1 MADFRALSNRQLPPW
16 RSPSELLVYSTV
28 RIECE
33 YTDGGTGTG
42 TGFFFAFARRE
53 QTFVPAIV
61 TNKHVVEG
69 AARGAFHIHLRD
81 ASGQPSTHQS
91 ERFIFDN
98 FQSPWTP
105 HPEPTVDLCVM
116 PIAGLLEHAEKSGR
130 GLGFIPLEMALVPT
144 DQDFAELTP
153 FEEVLMIGYPNGI
166 WDSRNNM
173 PILRRGV
180 TATHPAIEYEG
191 RREFMID
198 AACFPGS
205 SGSPVMLY
213 NTGGYHRRDGAYAI
227 GGTRLKLLGIL
238 YAGPQHTVTGELQIV
253 AAPTRRDIQ
262 AISRIPNNLGMVI
275 QSSRLRHLEEQF
287 LRMASSPAEPGAAPA
302 PARDSASGSS

>member
-1 MADFRALSNRQLPPW
+1 MAEVRPLSNEQLPRR
-16 RSPSELLVYSTV
+16 RSPSEQLVYSTV

-33 YTDGGTGTG
+33 YAEGGSGTG

-61 TNKHVVEG
+61 TNKHVLEG
-69 AARGAFHIHLRD
+69 ATRGVFHIHLRD
-81 ASGQPSTHQS
+81 ASGLPSIQQS
-91 ERFIFDN
+91 DPFIMDN
-98 FQSPWTP
+98 FRAGWIF
-105 HPEPTVDLCVM
+105 HPDPAVDLCVM
-116 PIAGLLEHAEKSGR
+116 PIGGLLELAEQNGR
-130 GLGFIPLEMALVPT
+130 GLGFVPLDMSLVPT
-144 DQDFAELTP
+144 DQEFAELTP
-153 FEEVLMIGYPNGI
+153 LEEVLMIGYPNGI

-213 NTGGYHRRDGAYAI
+213 NTGGYHMRGGAYAL
-227 GGTRLKLLGIL
+227 GGTRIKLLGIL

-253 AAPTRRDIQ
+253 AVPTRQDIH
-262 AISRIPNNLGMVI
+262 AVSLIPNNLGMVI
-275 QSSRLRHLEEQF
+275 QSSRLRHFEEQF
-287 LRMASSPAEPGAAPA
+287 MQL
-302 PARDSASGSS
+302 PARPA

>member
-1 MADFRALSNRQLPPW
+1 MSEVRPLSNQQLPPQ
-16 RSPSELLVYSTV
+16 RSPAERLVYSTV

-33 YTDGGTGTG
+33 YGAGSRGTG
-42 TGFFFAFARRE
+42 TGFFFAFARRA
-53 QTFVPAIV
+53 QSFVPAIV

-69 AARGAFHIHLRD
+69 ATRGTFHIHLRD
-81 ASGQPSTHQS
+81 ASGQPSIHQS
-91 ERFIFDN
+91 ERFSFDN
-98 FQSPWTP
+98 FQAAWIP
-105 HPEPTVDLCVM
+105 HPDATVDLCVM
-116 PIAGLLEHAEKSGR
+116 PIASLLEQADQNGR

-144 DQDFAELTP
+144 DQELALLTP
-153 FEEVLMIGYPNGI
+153 LEEILMIGYPNGI

-180 TATHPAIEYEG
+180 TATHPAVEYDG

-213 NTGGYHRRDGAYAI
+213 NTGGYYLPGGGFAI
-227 GGTRLKLLGIL
+227 GGSRIKLLGIL

-253 AAPTRRDIQ
+253 AVPTRQDVQ
-262 AISRIPNNLGMVI
+262 AVSRIPNNLGVVI
-275 QSSRLRHLEEQF
+275 QSSRLRHFEEQF
-287 LRMASSPAEPGAAPA
+287 MRISERQAESVAVVDQPKVAGH
-302 PARDSASGSS
+302 

>member
-1 MADFRALSNRQLPPW
+1 MADTSSLVNRQRSPR
-16 RSPSELLVYSTV
+16 RSPSESLVYSTV

-33 YTDGGTGTG
+33 HTDGSTQTG

-53 QTFVPAIV
+53 QTWVPAIV

-69 AARGAFHIHLRD
+69 AARGSFHIHCRD
-81 ASGQPSTHQS
+81 ASGQPSIEQS
-91 ERFIFDN
+91 KRFILDN
-98 FQSPWTP
+98 FESRWIS
-105 HPEPTVDLCVM
+105 HPEPSVDLCVM
-116 PIAGLLEHAEKSGR
+116 PIAELLNQAEKTGT
-130 GLGFIPLEMALVPT
+130 GLGFIPLEMALIPT
-144 DQDFAELTP
+144 DQELAELTP
-153 FEEVLMIGYPNGI
+153 LEEVLMIGYPNGI

-180 TATHPAIEYEG
+180 TATHPGVNYDG

-213 NTGGYHRRDGAYAI
+213 NTGSFYLRNRGLAI

-238 YAGPQHTVTGELQIV
+238 YAGPCHEVTGELEIV
-253 AAPTRRDIQ
+253 PVPTRSDFQ
-262 AISRIPNNLGMVI
+262 AISRIPINLGVVI
-275 QSSRLRHLEEQF
+275 QSGRLRQFDEQF
-287 LRMASSPAEPGAAPA
+287 LRDTVEPAEQCAAPN
-302 PARDSASGSS
+302 PASDSASGA

>member
-1 MADFRALSNRQLPPW
+1 MADVHPLSNSQPPAW

-33 YTDGGTGTG
+33 YAGGVRGTG

-53 QTFVPAIV
+53 KTFVPAIV
-61 TNKHVVEG
+61 TNKHVVED
-69 AARGAFHIHLRD
+69 ALRGAFHIHLRD
-81 ASGQPSTHQS
+81 GSGMPSIQHSEQFAIDSFEASWIG
-91 ERFIFDN
+91 
-98 FQSPWTP
+98 
-105 HPEPTVDLCVM
+105 HPDPTVDLCVM
-116 PIAGLLEHAEKSGR
+116 PIARLLEQSERNGR
-130 GLGFIPLEMALVPT
+130 GLGFQPLEMALVPT
-144 DQDFAELTP
+144 DQEFAELTP
-153 FEEVLMIGYPNGI
+153 LEEVLMIGYPNGI

-173 PILRRGV
+173 PIFRRGV

-213 NTGGYHRRDGAYAI
+213 NTGGYYMRNGAFAI
-227 GGTRLKLLGIL
+227 GGTRIKLLGIL

-253 AAPTRRDIQ
+253 AVPTRQDIQ
-262 AISRIPNNLGMVI
+262 AISRIPNNLGVVI
-275 QSSRLRHLEEQF
+275 QSSRLRHFEEQF
-287 LRMASSPAEPGAAPA
+287 MQLPGGPA
-302 PARDSASGSS
+302 

>member
-1 MADFRALSNRQLPPW
+1 MADARPLSHRQLPP
-16 RSPSELLVYSTV
+16 RKSPSELLVYSTV

-42 TGFFFAFARRE
+42 TGFFFAFARNE
-53 QTFVPAIV
+53 KTHVPVIV

-69 AARGAFHIHLRD
+69 ACRGALHIHLRD
-81 ASGQPSTHQS
+81 ESGLPSIQQS

-98 FQSPWTP
+98 FQAQWIH
-105 HPEPTVDLCVM
+105 HPEPNVDLCVM
-116 PIAGLLEHAEKSGR
+116 PIAGLIEQSERIGK
-130 GLGFIPLEMALVPT
+130 GLGFVPLEIALIPT
-144 DQDFAELTP
+144 ELEFTELTP
-153 FEEVLMIGYPNGI
+153 LEEVLMIGYPNGI

-205 SGSPVMLY
+205 SGSPVILY
-213 NTGGYHRRDGAYAI
+213 NAGSYATRGGGLTI
-227 GGTRLKLLGIL
+227 GTRIKLLGIL
-238 YAGPQHTVTGELQIV
+238 YAGPVLTVTGELQIINV
-253 AAPTRRDIQ
+253 PTRRDIQ
-262 AISRIPNNLGMVI
+262 SISHIPINLGMVI
-275 QSSRLRHLEEQF
+275 QSSRLRYFEEQF
-287 LRMASSPAEPGAAPA
+287 MQLPERLA
-302 PARDSASGSS
+302 ASGTSSGGEQ